1 VLWCWRCKQDVPM
14 LDEGQYAEVHR
25 LYGECMN
32 ATKELR
38 EKWGLPL
45 GVIGVEERMLPV
57 TLWYEQKTGM
67 AGCYHN
73 AVMHH
78 RLSLYGKP
86 CASCG
91 KPLRT
96 PKAKFCAACGAGS
109 E

>member
-1 VLWCWRCKQDVPM
+1 M
-14 LDEGQYAEVHR
+14 LDEEQYAEVNE
-25 LYGECMN
+25 LYRECMS

-45 GVIGVEERMLPV
+45 GVIGVEERMQPV
-57 TLWYEQKTGM
+57 TLWYEQETGM

-78 RLSLYGKP
+78 RLSLYGQP
-86 CASCG
+86 CPSCG
-91 KPLRT
+91 RPFRT
-96 PKAKFCAACGAGS
+96 PRAKFCAECGARR